1 MKGIEG
7 WEGKNKRKWRA
18 KELKRKEMK
27 GEKAKI
33 KGNEGWKD
41 KNEGKWSHKRPN
53 VASFAFHFPALWL
66 MAVFFWRFVASSCA
80 FHIQPFVPSFPF
92 ILAFSRFMS
101 FYFGF
106 FVASCPLMSA
116 LCGFTSFHF
125 GLLWLHLLSCRLC
138 VTLSSFI
145 FVFCAFICFHFGFVA
160 ASFLFTLVVSFPSIL
175 AFCAPLFYSFWL
187 TRLIGIGSPSQQ
199 KLLCWR
205 TLAQATKSL
214 GFRV

>member
-1 MKGIEG
+1 MKPQ
-7 WEGKNKRKWRA
+7 
-18 KELKRKEMK
+18 
-27 GEKAKI
+27 KAKCGFI
-33 KGNEGWKD
+33 CF
-41 KNEGKWSHKRPN
+41 
-53 VASFAFHFPALWL
+53 SFS
-66 MAVFFWRFVASSCA
+66 RFVAHGGFFLAFCRFMSFNFGLLWLHDASCA

-101 FYFGF
+101 FSFGF

-138 VTLSSFI
+138 VTLFYFI

-175 AFCAPLFYSFWL
+175 AFCAPLFYSF
-187 TRLIGIGSPSQQ
+187 
-199 KLLCWR
+199 
-205 TLAQATKSL
+205 
-214 GFRV
+214 